1 MIGGTGVIDS
11 FTNTFATYIDSGFGL
26 LHGEVTYLASTLIA
40 IDITLAGLF
49 WAWGADDDIMARLV
63 RKTLFIG
70 FFAFII
76 GNFDNL
82 AKIIFNSFAG
92 LGLEAVGSTVSATNF
107 VHPGSIAQ
115 VGIDAGKP
123 ILVAAGQLMGFTSF
137 FDNFILIFILLLA
150 WVVVLIAFFIIAIQL
165 FVTLIEFK
173 LTTLAGFV
181 LVPFGL
187 FSKTAFLAEKVLGNI
202 AASGVKVLVLAVII
216 GIGTTLFSQFTT
228 GFPSNPNIED
238 ALSIMLAALTLLG
251 LSIFG
256 PGIATGLISG
266 APQLGAGAAVGTGLA
281 AGGMAMAA
289 VAGAGMVGGGVA
301 ALGGAAAAGA
311 RGGAAIAGGA
321 TAAYRAGG
329 ASSVVSTGFSK
340 GAEAVMS
347 PLRRAAA
354 SLRTSFESGA
364 QAASGG
370 GQTGAADAA
379 GSSSATTKD
388 NPPGW
393 ARRMKRSQTM
403 SHGASAAA
411 HIVRSGDQGGGGA
424 SVDLSQ
430 GE

>member
-1 MIGGTGVIDS
+1 MTGGTGVVDS
-11 FTNTFATYIDSGFGL
+11 FTNTFSTYIDSGFGL

-63 RKTLFIG
+63 KKTLFIG
-70 FFAFII
+70 FFAYII
-76 GNFDNL
+76 GNFDSL
-82 AKIIFNSFAG
+82 AKIVFNSFAG
-92 LGLEAVGSTVSATNF
+92 LGLKAAGSQVSATSF

-123 ILVAAGQLMGFTSF
+123 ILVAAGQLLGFTSF

-150 WVVVLIAFFIIAIQL
+150 WVVVLVSFFVIAIQL

-187 FSKTAFLAEKVLGNI
+187 FNKTAFLAEKELGNI
-202 AASGVKVLVLAVII
+202 VASGVKVLVLAVIV
-216 GIGTTLFSQFTT
+216 GIGTGLFSQFTT
-228 GFPSNPNIED
+228 GFPSDPNIED

-251 LSIFG
+251 LAIFG

-281 AGGMAMAA
+281 AGGLAMAGI
-289 VAGAGMVGGGVA
+289 AGAGA
-301 ALGGAAAAGA
+301 AGGALAAGA
-311 RGGAAIAGGA
+311 RGGATLAGGA

-329 ASSVVSTGFSK
+329 ASGVAMTGLSK
-340 GAEAVMS
+340 GASVVTS

-354 SLRTSFESGA
+354 SFKNSFESGA
-364 QAASGG
+364 QAVSGG
-370 GQTGAADAA
+370 GNAGGAGPAGSGAASNGNAPA
-379 GSSSATTKD
+379 
-388 NPPGW
+388 W
-393 ARRMKRSQTM
+393 AKRMKRSQTV

-411 HIVRSGDQGGGGA
+411 HAVRSGDHGGGGA

-430 GE
+430 RE